1 MYALVQPFRFAWR
14 RLKRTPTAS
23 LLAVVAF
30 GLGIGLTATMFSSVY
45 GVALRGL
52 PFPDSDR
59 LVHIEY
65 APPPT
70 GWGNVEVSIHDFRTW
85 QEELRSFDQLAAFY
99 DGTVNLADD
108 GFPERYNGAF
118 MTAESFDLLQV
129 RPLHGRAFAAGD
141 DAPGAAPVVILGYS
155 IFRKR
160 YGSDP
165 SVVGRTIRVNGEP
178 ATVIGVMEEGFQF
191 PIKQDVWVP
200 LSLDPITL
208 ERGEGPTLEVFGRL
222 RRGVASDE
230 AQVELSTLAKRLA
243 AAYPDSNQ
251 GLESVLVKPY
261 IREYTPEAIV
271 NVLWTMLGAVG
282 FVLLIACANV
292 AGLLL
297 ARASARSQELAT
309 RLALGAE
316 RRRVIWD
323 LLAEGL
329 MLASGGAL
337 LGLAFAR
344 WGTTE
349 LGRMVD
355 AQPDPPYWVTPGLE
369 PPVLLFMLAA
379 TLAAGLLAGLVPAL
393 QASRMDVN
401 SLLKDESRGSSGFR
415 IGAFSRFAVVGQI
428 ALACILLLGAGLM
441 TRTIVN
447 LRTADLGFAT
457 DRVMTARIGLFENAY
472 PEPADRRHFWERLVE
487 TLEEAP
493 DAALVAT
500 TSSLPTTGMDGTW
513 YRLEGETYAERH
525 DVPGGSLAVVS
536 PAFFEV
542 FDIPVRA
549 GRAFNDADREGAEPV
564 VIVNRSFAE
573 RHWPDS
579 NPLGKRLRFGREDRE
594 GAEPEPWRTV
604 VGVVAD
610 AWMNNLRDEN
620 GAGIY
625 APLAQLDYR
634 FLSVAIKTRGEPAA
648 FTNTLRQAVIG
659 LDPDLPI
666 YWPRT
671 MDEVV
676 AKERFLFDLFGGM
689 FASFGA
695 VALMLAAI
703 GIYGVTAFSVGRRTR
718 EIGVRMALGARP
730 GDVLRM
736 ILRQGTARLAVG
748 LGIGLAAGLGVS
760 FLLASF
766 LFGVSPTDPLTYA
779 TIAVFLAAVT
789 LLACL
794 IPARAAMRVAPVEAL
809 RYE

>member
-1 MYALVQPFRFAWR
+1 MHTLVQPFRFAWR
-14 RLKRTPTAS
+14 RLGRTPTAS

-52 PFPDSDR
+52 PFPDSHR

-65 APPPT
+65 APPPS
-70 GWGNVEVSIHDFRTW
+70 GWGNVEVSIHDFREW
-85 QEELRSFDQLAAFY
+85 QQELRSFDQLAAFN

-108 GFPERYNGAF
+108 GYPERYNGAF
-118 MTAESFDLLQV
+118 MTAEAFDLLHV
-129 RPLHGRAFAAGD
+129 RPLHGRTFVAGD
-141 DAPGAAPVVILGYS
+141 DAPGAAPVVVLGYD

-165 SVVGRTIRVNGEP
+165 SVIGRTIRVNGEA
-178 ATVIGVMEEGFQF
+178 ATVVGVMDEGFQF

-200 LSLDPITL
+200 LRLDPATL

-222 RRGVASDE
+222 RRGVSEDE
-230 AQVELSTLAKRLA
+230 AQVELSTLAQRLA
-243 AAYPDSNQ
+243 AAYPDSNE
-251 GLESVLVKPY
+251 GLEAVLVKPY
-261 IREYTPEAIV
+261 IREYTPDAIV

-297 ARASARSQELAT
+297 ARASARSKELAT

-329 MLASGGAL
+329 LLASGGAL
-337 LGLAFAR
+337 LGYGLAL
-344 WGTTE
+344 WGTAE
-349 LGRMVD
+349 LGRVVD

-369 PPVLLFMLAA
+369 PAVLLFMLAA
-379 TLAAGLLAGLVPAL
+379 TIAAGLLAGLVPAL
-393 QASRMDVN
+393 QASRLDVN
-401 SLLKDESRGSSGFR
+401 SLLKEEGRSSSGFR

-428 ALACILLLGAGLM
+428 ALACVLLLGAGLM

-457 DRVMTARIGLFENAY
+457 DRVMTARVGLFEKTY
-472 PEPADRRHFWERLVE
+472 PEAADRLHFWESLIE
-487 TLEEAP
+487 KLGEAP
-493 DAALVAT
+493 DAALVTT
-500 TSSLPTTGMDGTW
+500 TSSLPTTGMDGTF
-513 YRLEGETYAERH
+513 YRIEGETYADRQ
-525 DVPGGSLAVVS
+525 DVPGTNLAAVS
-536 PAFFEV
+536 PDFFEL

-549 GRAFNDADREGAEPV
+549 GRAFTDADRESAESV

-573 RHWPDS
+573 RHWPS
-579 NPLGKRLRFGREDRE
+579 ESPLGQRLRFGREDRE
-594 GAEPEPWRTV
+594 GDEPEPWRTV

-610 AWMNNLRDEN
+610 AWMSNLRTEN
-620 GAGIY
+620 AAGLY
-625 APLAQLDYR
+625 APLAQTDYR
-634 FLSVAIKTRGEPAA
+634 FLSVAVKTRAEPAA
-648 FTNTLRQAVIG
+648 FTATLRQAVIA

-671 MDEVV
+671 MEQVV
-676 AKERFLFDLFGGM
+676 AKERFFFDLFGGM

-695 VALMLAAI
+695 VALALAAI

-730 GDVLRM
+730 RDVVRM
-736 ILRQGTARLAVG
+736 ILRQGTLRLAVG
-748 LGIGLAAGLGVS
+748 LGIGLIAGFGVS
-760 FLLASF
+760 FLLAGI
-766 LFGVSPTDPLTYA
+766 LFGVSPTDPLTFGV
-779 TIAVFLAAVT
+779 IAVFLAAVT